1 MNDKL
6 VSMVKVAQSLLPTL
20 HGNLTAHAFRSQDN
34 GQEHL
39 AITVGDFSSAPTEPV
54 LVRMHS
60 ECLTGDVFGSR
71 RCDCGEQL
79 NEALARIVTAGK
91 GVLLYLR
98 GHEGRGIGIAEK
110 IRAYALQDQ
119 GVDTVDANLQL
130 GHPADARNYDDAAAM
145 LAQLGICSIRLLTN
159 NPQKITALEDAGI
172 TIVERI
178 PLVIQPNPS
187 NAGYLQTKQ
196 LRMRHNYGVDTP
208 EG

>member
-20 HGNLTAHAFRSQDN
+20 HGDLTAHAFRSQDN

-39 AITVGDFSSAPTEPV
+39 AITVGDFSSTPTEPV

-79 NEALARIVTAGK
+79 NEALARIVAAGK
-91 GVLLYLR
+91 GILLYLR

-159 NPQKITALEDAGI
+159 NPQKMTALEDAGI

-196 LRMRHNYGVDTP
+196 RRMRHNFEADTP

>member
-20 HGNLTAHAFRSQDN
+20 HGDLTAHAFRSQDN

-39 AITVGDFSSAPTEPV
+39 AITVGDFSSTPTEPV

-79 NEALARIVTAGK
+79 NEALARIVAAGK
-91 GVLLYLR
+91 GILLYLR

-159 NPQKITALEDAGI
+159 NPQKMTALEDAGI

-196 LRMRHNYGVDTP
+196 RRMRHNFETDTP

>member
-20 HGNLTAHAFRSQDN
+20 HGDLTAHAFRSQDN

-39 AITVGDFSSAPTEPV
+39 AITVGDFSSTPTEPV

-79 NEALARIVTAGK
+79 NEALARIVAAGK
-91 GVLLYLR
+91 GILLYLR

-196 LRMRHNYGVDTP
+196 RRMRHNFEADTP

>member
-20 HGNLTAHAFRSQDN
+20 HGDLTAHAFRSQDN

-178 PLVIQPNPS
+178 PLVIQPNPA